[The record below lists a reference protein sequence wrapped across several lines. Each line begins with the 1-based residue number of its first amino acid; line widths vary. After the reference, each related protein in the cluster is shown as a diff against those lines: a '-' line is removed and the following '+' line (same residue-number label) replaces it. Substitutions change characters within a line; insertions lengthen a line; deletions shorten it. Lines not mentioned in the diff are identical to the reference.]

1 VRGVPQLD
9 SGCEYFQGV
18 LMPVYDTARADG
30 RARHYID
37 PEASA
42 HDLLNDATEW
52 LQYARGLTGLLA
64 DLVHESDSVDCVQ
77 LALSLEAIDT
87 LMHMG
92 VQCTAQA
99 HARMSWDQA
108 RDANH
113 FNTVAAPM
121 ETE

>member
-1 VRGVPQLD
+1 
-9 SGCEYFQGV
+9 
-18 LMPVYDTARADG
+18 MPGYDTPRADG

-52 LQYARGLTGLLA
+52 LQYARGLTGFLA
-64 DLVHESDSVDCVQ
+64 DLVHESDSVDCAR
-77 LALSLEAIDT
+77 LALSLEAIGG

-92 VQCTAQA
+92 VQCTAHA
-99 HARMSWDQA
+99 HARMSWEQA

-113 FNTVAAPM
+113 FNAASACM
-121 ETE
+121 EAE

>member
-1 VRGVPQLD
+1 
-9 SGCEYFQGV
+9 
-18 LMPVYDTARADG
+18 MPVYDTARADG

-108 RDANH
+108 RDANAL
-113 FNTVAAPM
+113 NAV
-121 ETE
+121 TERTEVK